1 MKEAFPLLKWIGIST
16 NLLTGIFFSLE
27 KNNFIDKKSPYE
39 MGFLH
44 TIYSL
49 STSLTPAALL
59 LVNFDL
65 TLLVDSETSY
75 CKSSC

>member
-1 MKEAFPLLKWIGIST
+1 MKGKFLQQKWIGTSI

-49 STSLTPAALL
+49 STSPTPASLL
-59 LVNFDL
+59 LANFGL
-65 TLLVDSETSY
+65 TILVD
-75 CKSSC
+75 